1 MIGQSN
7 INISVL
13 PGIGEIHNGDDLAH
27 VNERL
32 TKELTS

>member
-1 MIGQSN
+1 MPKTGV
-7 INISVL
+7 NISVV
-13 PGIGEIHNGDDLAH
+13 PAIAEIHNDDDLAH